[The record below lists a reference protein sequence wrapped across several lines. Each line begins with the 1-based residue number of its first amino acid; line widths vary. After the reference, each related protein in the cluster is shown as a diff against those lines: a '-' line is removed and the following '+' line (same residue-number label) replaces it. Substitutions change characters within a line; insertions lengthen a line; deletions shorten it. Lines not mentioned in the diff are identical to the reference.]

1 MKTSMKPARKT
12 LLQKIFA
19 FVDKFWG
26 IANAVLSGL
35 FRFFLAGLRVTV
47 SAISNLLAGFLA
59 QLGQQETATAIYFL
73 CFAAA
78 IAFAIHQFG
87 TVAAIIAQVLNRLP
101 NPPSQV
107 YWIGLGVGA
116 FLNYS
121 QLHSRLWRFK
131 DTVAAYYKGVDVEA
145 EDEPVTPEMVVNNR
159 FGLAFRRREKTTRL
173 FYRIET
179 LTYVVYVGCLL
190 FGFAGSMGTIALGF
204 VQSLVALKL
213 PEMLLGLAEDSLAL
227 MVGQKGTNVHDIPKP
242 EDLGESE
249 SLPVQF

>member
-1 MKTSMKPARKT
+1 MKTSMKPAKKT
-12 LLQKIFA
+12 ALQRAIEW
-19 FVDKFWG
+19 VDKFWQFTN
-26 IANAVLSGL
+26 IAITSI

-47 SAISNLLAGFLA
+47 NAIANLLGGFLA

-73 CFAAA
+73 CFVAA
-78 IAFAIHQFG
+78 IGFAIHQFG
-87 TVAAIIAQVLNRLP
+87 FVVGTVFQVLNRLP
-101 NPPSQV
+101 SPPSQV

-116 FLNYS
+116 FLNYA

-131 DTVAAYYKGVDVEA
+131 DTVAAYYKGVELDG

-179 LTYVVYVGCLL
+179 LTYIVYVGCLL

-227 MVGQKGTNVHDIPKP
+227 MIGQKSTNAYTVPEP
-242 EDLGESE
+242 EDLGEDKV
-249 SLPVQF
+249 PVQF

>member
-1 MKTSMKPARKT
+1 MKTSMKPARKS
-12 LLQKIFA
+12 LLQKILN

-26 IANAVLSGL
+26 VANALISGVL
-35 FRFFLAGLRVTV
+35 RFFLAGLRVTV
-47 SAISNLLAGFLA
+47 YAISTLIAGFLA
-59 QLGQQETATAIYFL
+59 QLGQQETATALYFL
-73 CFAAA
+73 CFAAS
-78 IAFAIHQFG
+78 IAFALHQFG
-87 TVAAIIAQVLNRLP
+87 TVCAVIAQVLNRLP
-101 NPPSQV
+101 SPPSQI
-107 YWIGLGVGA
+107 YWVGLGVGA

-145 EDEPVTPEMVVNNR
+145 EDEPVTPETVVNNR

-179 LTYVVYVGCLL
+179 LTYVAYVGCLL
-190 FGFAGSMGTIALGF
+190 FGFAGSVGEIALGF

-227 MVGQKGTNVHDIPKP
+227 MVGQKGTTTCVIPDP
-242 EDLGESE
+242 EDLGEE
-249 SLPVQF
+249 KLPVQF

>member
-1 MKTSMKPARKT
+1 MKTTMKPARKT
-12 LLQKIFA
+12 ALQKAIEW
-19 FVDKFWG
+19 VDKFWKFAN
-26 IANAVLSGL
+26 IAITSV

-47 SAISNLLAGFLA
+47 NAIANLLGGFLA

-73 CFAAA
+73 CFVAA
-78 IAFAIHQFG
+78 IGFAVHQFG
-87 TVAAIIAQVLNRLP
+87 TVCAVIAQVLNRLP
-101 NPPSQV
+101 SPPAQI

-131 DTVAAYYKGVDVEA
+131 DTVAAYYKGVDISED
-145 EDEPVTPEMVVNNR
+145 DEPVTPEMVVNNR

-190 FGFAGSMGTIALGF
+190 FGFAGSVGTIALGF

-227 MVGQKGTNVHDIPKP
+227 MVGQKGTNAYAVPEP
-242 EDLGESE
+242 EDLGEE
-249 SLPVQF
+249 KLPVQF